1 MAQKRDY
8 YEVLGVQ
15 RSVAEHEIAS
25 AYRKLA
31 TKYHPDSNPDDEEAI
46 ELFKEAAEAYEVLR
60 DAEKRAQYDQFGH
73 AAFDGA
79 GASPHFTDISEIFE
93 TFGDM
98 FGGGIFGD
106 FFGGGRRSR
115 RPRRGADIKC
125 QVTLDLEEAAH
136 GVTKT
141 VQFERRQVCHQ
152 CHGSGNKSGTS
163 AQPCV
168 RCGGRG
174 QIVQQAGIL
183 HVQTT
188 CPHCG
193 GAGQRVTDPC
203 NACHGNGMNAETV
216 RLDVAIPAG
225 IDDGMRVRLAGEGE
239 PSSSGGSPGDC
250 YCFIS
255 VREHPLFQRDG
266 PNLILRLPTTYTQVV
281 LGGTV
286 DVPTLHGRGTLEIPA
301 GTQIGEVFRLRG
313 RGMRDPRGRGTGD
326 LLIQVNV
333 EVPKKVSGRHEE
345 VLRELADLEQAHV
358 SPHRKSFLESL
369 RDYFVSSDDAT
380 AHVEDG

>member
-93 TFGDM
+93 TFGDI

-358 SPHRKSFLESL
+358 SPHRKSFLKSV

>member
-15 RSVAEHEIAS
+15 RSIAEHEIAS

-46 ELFKEAAEAYEVLR
+46 ELFKEAAEAYEVLG

-193 GAGQRVTDPC
+193 GAGQRVTNPC

-358 SPHRKSFLESL
+358 SPHRKSFLKSV

>member
-93 TFGDM
+93 TFGDI

-193 GAGQRVTDPC
+193 GAGQRVTNPC

>member
-1 MAQKRDY
+1 
-8 YEVLGVQ
+8 
-15 RSVAEHEIAS
+15 
-25 AYRKLA
+25 
-31 TKYHPDSNPDDEEAI
+31 
-46 ELFKEAAEAYEVLR
+46 
-60 DAEKRAQYDQFGH
+60 
-73 AAFDGA
+73 
-79 GASPHFTDISEIFE
+79 
-93 TFGDM
+93 
-98 FGGGIFGD
+98 
-106 FFGGGRRSR
+106 
-115 RPRRGADIKC
+115 
-125 QVTLDLEEAAH
+125 
-136 GVTKT
+136 
-141 VQFERRQVCHQ
+141 
-152 CHGSGNKSGTS
+152 
-163 AQPCV
+163 
-168 RCGGRG
+168 
-174 QIVQQAGIL
+174 
-183 HVQTT
+183 
-188 CPHCG
+188 
-193 GAGQRVTDPC
+193 
-203 NACHGNGMNAETV
+203 
-216 RLDVAIPAG
+216 
-225 IDDGMRVRLAGEGE
+225 MRVRLAGEGE

-250 YCFIS
+250 YCFIA

-358 SPHRKSFLESL
+358 SPHRKSFLKSV

>member
-93 TFGDM
+93 TFGDI